1 MKKIVLTAF
10 YFALAA
16 TIIPTATLATSVA
29 PTIATTIDGGVVAP
43 AGIIFLDPESKTV
56 MVDLKQLDGAASEVR
71 VNDADGKTVVTKDV
85 SKMRTDEVVE
95 LDLSKLA
102 AGSYT
107 VEVST
112 YSQTLKQEINL

>member
-1 MKKIVLTAF
+1 MKKIVLTTF
-10 YFALAA
+10 CFAAA
-16 TIIPTATLATSVA
+16 TLSNNIFATPVA
-29 PTIATTIDGGVVAP
+29 PAIQTVICKTQP

-71 VNDADGKTVVTKDV
+71 VKDADGKTVVSKDV

-95 LDLSKLA
+95 LDLSKLE
-102 AGSYT
+102 AGNYM

-112 YSQTLKQEINL
+112 YSQTLKQEISL

>member
-10 YFALAA
+10 CFAFA
-16 TIIPTATLATSVA
+16 TSIIPTTVLATPNKNLANASIIMTAA
-29 PTIATTIDGGVVAP
+29 PT
-43 AGIIFLDPESKTV
+43 GIIFLDPESKTV

-71 VNDADGKTVVTKDV
+71 INDADGKTVMSKDI
-85 SKMRTDEVVE
+85 SKMKTDEVVE

-102 AGSYT
+102 AGSYM

-112 YSQTLKQEINL
+112 YSQVLKQEINL

>member
-10 YFALAA
+10 CFALAA
-16 TIIPTATLATSVA
+16 IIIPSLTLATNGTPAVTCTAVSTAA
-29 PTIATTIDGGVVAP
+29 PT
-43 AGIIFLDPESKTV
+43 GIIFLDPESKTV

-71 VNDADGKTVVTKDV
+71 VKDADGKTVVSKDI

-102 AGSYT
+102 AGSYM